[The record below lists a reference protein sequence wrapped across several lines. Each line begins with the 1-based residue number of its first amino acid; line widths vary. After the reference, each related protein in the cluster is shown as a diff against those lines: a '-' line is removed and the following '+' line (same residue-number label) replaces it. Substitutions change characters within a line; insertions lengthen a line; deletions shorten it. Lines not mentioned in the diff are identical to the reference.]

1 MRFYSI
7 CLGAIAYCE
16 CYKKIKHTLFVI
28 HGCPLSLCNSL
39 FSVFR
44 DELKKKIII
53 KENDDVLILVVFFLF
68 RLFFFT
74 LFSSLLEFS
83 TQIHSIQV
91 NVVCGKSPKKR
102 IKKEQKKRVN

>member
-53 KENDDVLILVVFFLF
+53 KENDDVVDTCCIFSVSFVFFYSV
-68 RLFFFT
+68 FFSARILNTNTFN
-74 LFSSLLEFS
+74 SSQCCVWE
-83 TQIHSIQV
+83 
-91 NVVCGKSPKKR
+91 KS
-102 IKKEQKKRVN
+102 